1 MRVIDLFLLHCLL
14 SDSPPDSP
22 EEIRELAQN
31 QHLTAAR
38 GREPGL
44 QLLRGGQ
51 PVPLRDWGLEIIDQL
66 GPIAQRLDRLHGGSD
81 HAASVAQAR
90 AALQAPESL
99 PSARVL
105 AAVRAEH
112 QNSFVGFVRDR
123 SQRNRRDLLALPW
136 SDEQQSRY
144 VAMAVRSMADQ
155 QAIEASDSLP
165 FEIYRQE
172 YVSEK
177 RLGRVP
183 GSAAVS
189 PPAQTAVTS

>member
-1 MRVIDLFLLHCLL
+1 M
-14 SDSPPDSP
+14 S
-22 EEIRELAQN
+22 
-31 QHLTAAR
+31 
-38 GREPGL
+38 
-44 QLLRGGQ
+44 
-51 PVPLRDWGLEIIDQL
+51 
-66 GPIAQRLDRLHGGSD
+66 
-81 HAASVAQAR
+81 AS
-90 AALQAPESL
+90 S
-99 PSARVL
+99 
-105 AAVRAEH
+105 
-112 QNSFVGFVRDR
+112 
-123 SQRNRRDLLALPW
+123 LLALPW